1 MKNLKRYVSLSLLF
15 LFAMMLKAQQ
25 NDFGLWGGVAVE
37 KKISKSLEANI
48 EGEFRSR
55 NNVRTAERLSGSA
68 GLTYKM
74 CKWLQSSVDYTFLY
88 SYEPLERE
96 KDGDIIP
103 EYWLM
108 RHRFNVAL
116 TGKWKIGRFDFSLRE
131 RWQYTYR
138 PEQEAEKFDGDSHL
152 QKDNEIIKGKGK
164 NNLRSRLKV
173 EYDIPKCKFTP
184 YASCELTHH
193 LHHGF
198 YYEKTRCIIG
208 TEYKLNKKHVF
219 DFYGLY
225 QVQAESED
233 EPNGFVIGAGY
244 KFKF

>member
-1 MKNLKRYVSLSLLF
+1 MKILKKLVALSVLF
-15 LFAMMLKAQQ
+15 LCAMAVKAQD
-25 NDFGLWGGVAVE
+25 DFGLWGGVGVE
-37 KKISKSLEANI
+37 KKINKQLEVAV

-55 NNVRTAERLSGSA
+55 NNTTTVDRWSGSA

-74 CKWLQSSVDYTFLY
+74 FKWLQASVDYTFLY
-88 SYEPLERE
+88 SYEPLEYE

-108 RHRFNVAL
+108 RHRFNVAM
-116 TGKWKIGRFDFSLRE
+116 TGKWSIGRFDFSLRE

-138 PEQEAEKFDGDSHL
+138 PEQEAAKYDGDDHQ

-173 EYDIPKCKFTP
+173 EYDIPKSKFTP
-184 YASCELTHH
+184 YLSCELTHN

-198 YYEKTRCIIG
+198 YYEKTRCILG
-208 TEYKLNKKHVF
+208 SEYKLNKKHVF
-219 DFYGLY
+219 DVYALY
-225 QVQAESED
+225 QTVTDGED
-233 EPNGFVIGAGY
+233 EPNRWVIGAKY
-244 KFKF
+244 AFKF